1 MRRTCHYAK
10 SRGVVSVSL
19 ASGGVV
25 ELPVI
30 PGILKHPRPDELP
43 GLLRDE
49 RVARKY
55 TRLAIEKMAWPV
67 VRQFPRAWLIANLKS
82 ASVNPGRL
90 RALTFLLNP

>member
-1 MRRTCHYAK
+1 MKRTCHYAQ
-10 SRGVVSVSL
+10 SRGFVSVSL
-19 ASGGVV
+19 ANGERVD
-25 ELPVI
+25 LPVI

-43 GLLRDE
+43 ELLQDE

-67 VRQFPRAWLIANLKS
+67 LRQFPRDWLIMNLVD
-82 ASVNPGRL
+82 ASVKPGRM